1 MSMRLRLR
9 LMRNENEN
17 SNENYEMKSFHQY
30 EKSNQT
36 TVILKCPLFLAPSL
50 YEVNSIQIACKC
62 VPLIKPKPILIV
74 FI

>member
-1 MSMRLRLR
+1 MSMRLSLG

-36 TVILKCPLFLAPSL
+36 
-50 YEVNSIQIACKC
+50 NQI
-62 VPLIKPKPILIV
+62 
-74 FI
+74 